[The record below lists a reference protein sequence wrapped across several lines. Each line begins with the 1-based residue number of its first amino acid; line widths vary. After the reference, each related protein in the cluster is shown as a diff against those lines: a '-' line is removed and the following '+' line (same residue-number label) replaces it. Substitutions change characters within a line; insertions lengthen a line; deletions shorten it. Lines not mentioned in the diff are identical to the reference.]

1 MFEFVGSEKI
11 ACGSYGCVYATP
23 VALNGYTHSAL
34 VHYAMPNKGKIH
46 ELSTPD
52 KNFVYKFGFEDGV
65 ISDEI
70 EACRLVRLAFTL
82 SGMRF
87 QDYTPLVDTSLVKFK
102 WNKVGQ
108 AGPGPGTEV
117 KCIPLRRYE
126 EDGMVL
132 FDRSLK
138 DPPSSF
144 KATIIRILYAFMCF
158 LDVVHSTS
166 MLHMD
171 CNLSNSLF
179 NKQESQGDSL
189 DGCVSDFGCMTS
201 PDLKSYDMGNKFGG
215 NAWLTPLL
223 SKHQPSSYIGASKK
237 VWEDYVPHMYK
248 TWSDTYTDFR
258 RDLVKAHVS
267 YIDFHTLAYSFMES
281 LEFEDRHPNP
291 HNPQQEENRELTISV
306 ITCLVGDPNHPLN
319 ASTMFAALLLLIK
332 PTLIPGYVLNHK
344 WVNTCHPITTYVY
357 PRAAT
362 LTAALIPS
370 TLVPAAAIPAAAIPA
385 AAKSSQNATS
395 DNSSCHLMI
404 LGIFEKVAN
413 LVNDKAPEF
422 FAVKFVPG
430 AAAQDGTAQA
440 AVLDIRSKIE
450 NSDPILISSRDLPCL
465 TEGLS
470 EIFVIYVVAQLLKLA
485 QAKSAAECE
494 KLVPSLKKIIMAKL
508 EMLTAMSKNM
518 RTLRSRAS

>member
-1 MFEFVGSEKI
+1 MSDFQFVGSKQI

-23 VALNGYTHSAL
+23 VAGSGYTHSAL
-34 VHYAMPNKGKIH
+34 VHYAMPDKGKIQ
-46 ELSTPD
+46 ELSTPGEI
-52 KNFVYKFGFEDGV
+52 FVYKFGLKDGV

-70 EACRLVRLAFTL
+70 EACRLVKIAFTR
-82 SGMRF
+82 SKMQF
-87 QDYTPLVDTSLVKFK
+87 QDYTPLVDTALVKFK
-102 WNKVGQ
+102 WNKVSQ

-138 DPPSSF
+138 EEGGSF

-179 NKQESQGDSL
+179 NRQKTQTSL

-201 PDLKSYDMGNKFGG
+201 PDLKPYDVGNKFGG

-223 SKHQPSSYIGASKK
+223 SQPQAADAAYMAISKNM
-237 VWEDYVPHMYK
+237 WEQYAPNMYTEWCK
-248 TWSDTYTDFR
+248 TYTDFK
-258 RDLVKAHVS
+258 RDLVKAHVP

-281 LEFEDRHPNP
+281 LDFEDRHTTP
-291 HNPQQEENRELTISV
+291 HNPHQEENRKLTISV
-306 ITCLVGDPNHPLN
+306 ITCLVGNPNHAPLN
-319 ASTMFAALLLLIK
+319 ASTMFAALLLLIN
-332 PTLIPGYVLNHK
+332 PSEVPGYVSKHR
-344 WVNTCHPITTYVY
+344 WVDTCHPITTYVY

-362 LTAALIPS
+362 LTAALTPS
-370 TLVPAAAIPAAAIPA
+370 TLVPA

-395 DNSSCHLMI
+395 DNSSCHPMI
-404 LGIFEKVAN
+404 LTIFEKVAD

-430 AAAQDGTAQA
+430 AAAPDGTAHA
-440 AVLDIRSKIE
+440 AVLDIRSKVE